1 MTPFLQVTLLI
12 VRMDDVQANL
22 FQLQTGIVHD
32 APVDIIKRTVSFRAR
47 DEGRDRLYDQSE
59 VLFTLAKCLF
69 RPPLIIDVREHVIPS
84 DNLAAIVAEGLSP
97 DVDA

>member
-12 VRMDDVQANL
+12 VRMDDVHANL

-59 VLFTLAKCLF
+59 VLFTLAIALGVAVSSTLY
-69 RPPLIIDVREHVIPS
+69 P
-84 DNLAAIVAEGLSP
+84 AAYAAALDPVAALRFEG
-97 DVDA
+97 